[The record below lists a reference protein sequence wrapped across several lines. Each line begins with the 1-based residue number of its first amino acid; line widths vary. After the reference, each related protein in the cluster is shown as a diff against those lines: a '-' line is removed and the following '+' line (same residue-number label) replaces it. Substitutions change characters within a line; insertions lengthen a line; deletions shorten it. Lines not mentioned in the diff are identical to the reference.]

1 MKRLWIFV
9 PLLVLALLLPSPA
22 EAQETNLLHNA
33 SFEDEQNNLVSV
45 DPMAGEISFAVPNHW
60 GGGFIAPPGPEPWRN
75 VHPAGFPH
83 FAGFKIDGQR
93 SFHISRGGG
102 TFTAWIYQQVSV
114 APDTAVRGGAFAFLE
129 GNTGIYR
136 VGIDPTG
143 GTNPFEPRVVW
154 SAWSGDHN
162 QWSSRSVDAV
172 AQGGTVTLF
181 LFATQDQ
188 PSNPNGIYWD
198 AAFLNGIAGDGP
210 VVDPGAPAATMN
222 ALEARVRL
230 NVRSG
235 PGIEFSRVG
244 LIGPGTPYPILG
256 EEGGWFLIDV
266 NGQQGYVSGE
276 FVNLLGEVPVGQAA
290 AQVTP
295 PGDVVAQ
302 YTVRANLRLRTGPG
316 TQFEQIGTV
325 EWGDTAGIVGRSA
338 DNNWLQVTY
347 EGLVGWVTNF
357 FGAIDG
363 DVNAAPITN

>member
-1 MKRLWIFV
+1 MKRLWILV
-9 PLLVLALLLPSPA
+9 PLLALALLLPSPA
-22 EAQETNLLHNA
+22 DAQEINLLQNA

-45 DPMAGEISFAVPNHW
+45 DAQAAEVSFAVPNHW

-83 FAGFKIDGQR
+83 FAGFVVDGQR
-93 SFHISRGGG
+93 SYHISRGGG

-114 APDTAVRGGAFAFLE
+114 TPETTVRGGAFAFLE

-136 VGIDPTG
+136 VGIDPQG
-143 GTNPFEPRVVW
+143 GTNPFEARVVW

-162 QWSSRSVDAV
+162 QWSSRNVETV
-172 AQGGTVTLF
+172 AQAGTVTLF

-188 PSNPNGIYWD
+188 PTNPNGIYWD
-198 AAFLNGIAGDGP
+198 AAFLNGIPGAGP

-222 ALEARVRL
+222 ALEANVRL

-235 PGIEFSRVG
+235 PGTQFDRVG

-256 EEGGWFLIDV
+256 EEAGWYLIDV
-266 NGQQGYVSGE
+266 NGQRGYVSGQ
-276 FVNLLGEVPVGQAA
+276 FVTLLGEVPVGQALA
-290 AQVTP
+290 APP

-316 TQFEQIGTV
+316 AQFEQIGTV
-325 EWGDTAGIVGRSA
+325 AWGDTAGIVGRSA
-338 DNNWLQVTY
+338 DNNWLRVTY
-347 EGLVGWVTNF
+347 QGQTGWVTNF
-357 FGAIDG
+357 YGAIEG
-363 DVNAAPITN
+363 DLNAAPVVN